1 MLRSHPWPKI
11 KAMLLEDRA
20 MSQAPV
26 RVSANG
32 YVLDLPF
39 DSFWQRM
46 YEVASYLL
54 WSLCLS
60 LFLSLLLSLVSY
72 WFSVTF
78 GVPVFPFFLIVI

>member
-1 MLRSHPWPKI
+1 
-11 KAMLLEDRA
+11 